1 MSNQAVWVTC
11 LSKNKVSDVLDSSLK
26 TRALV
31 YSLTKLDNNL
41 SDNTRL
47 GSVDGQA
54 RDTAT

>member
-1 MSNQAVWVTC
+1 MSNQEVWVTC
-11 LSKNKVSDVLDSSLK
+11 LSKNKVSDLLASSLK

-31 YSLTKLDNNL
+31 CSLTKLDNNL